1 MDSIVVA
8 PMPSTNKNAGNNT
21 TYAWKPSSASA
32 VSATEICTKED
43 PDSRIPNID
52 ELSAMLI
59 NKNVIDLTASAY
71 FWSGSVFSPTKAWGV
86 STNVGYR
93 YSGDKARSTYV
104 RCVRR

>member
-8 PMPSTNKNAGNNT
+8 PMPSSNSNAGNNT
-21 TYAWKPSSASA
+21 TYTWANAAKA
-32 VSATEICTKED
+32 CTDSD

-59 NKNVIDLTASAY
+59 NKNVIDLTASAF
-71 FWSGSVFSPTKAWGV
+71 FWSGSVFSPTTAWNMR
-86 STNVGYR
+86 TNDGARASDVKT
-93 YSGDKARSTYV
+93 SGKYV